1 MPIHS
6 FEDLEIW
13 KKSKDLTSLV
23 YLACRECKDFKFK
36 DQIQSAALS
45 VMNNVAEGFERQG
58 KKEFQRFLYISK
70 GSAGEVRSMAYMAK
84 ELKYVSD
91 VEFNSIH
98 NLSTEISRMIVGL
111 IRVL

>member
-1 MPIHS
+1 MPVHS

-23 YLACRECKDFKFK
+23 YSAFHNCKDFKFK
-36 DQIQSAALS
+36 DQIQSASVS
-45 VMNNVAEGFERQG
+45 VMNNIAEGFERQG
-58 KKEFQRFLYISK
+58 KKEIQRFLFISK
-70 GSAGEVRSMAYMAK
+70 GSAGEVRSMAYVAK
-84 ELKYVSD
+84 DLKYVSD
-91 VEFNSIH
+91 IEFSSIH